1 MQDVVYIDDIDRAAS
16 LLKPMR
22 VQLLRLLIEPQSLA
36 ELAEVTGE
44 TPQKLYYHVKML
56 EHAGLVQRVAE
67 RRAGAMVE
75 SVYQSTARS
84 YWLAPQVV
92 GRAGGAQRAQDDLS
106 LGFLLGLAE
115 EMHQDLGRLT
125 ARALVHDVPSLGLD
139 LRVYLPP
146 EQRDAF
152 ASDVQQMFQDI
163 AARYGIQSDA
173 TGEKFRVV
181 LACYPD
187 ALVDNDDSGS

>member
-1 MQDVVYIDDIDRAAS
+1 MRDVVYIDDIDRAAS

-36 ELAEVTGE
+36 ELATITGE
-44 TPQKLYYHVKML
+44 TPQKLYYHVKTL
-56 EHAGLVQRVAE
+56 ERAGLVQRVAE

-75 SVYQSTARS
+75 GVYQSTARS

-92 GRAGGAQRAQDDLS
+92 GQAGGEQRARDDFS

-115 EMHQDLGRLT
+115 EMQQDLGRLT

-139 LRVYLPP
+139 LRVYLAP
-146 EQRDAF
+146 EQRDGF

-163 AARYGIQSDA
+163 AVKYGIQDEAS
-173 TGEKFRVV
+173 GETFRVV

-187 ALVDNDDSGS
+187 EQVDSDDAGS

>member
-1 MQDVVYIDDIDRAAS
+1 MQDVYYIDDLDRAAA

-22 VQLLRLLIEPQSLA
+22 VRLLRLLTRPQSLA
-36 ELAEVTGE
+36 ELAESTSE

-56 EHAGLVQRVAE
+56 ERAGLVQQVDE

-75 SVYQSTARS
+75 RVYQAAARS
-84 YWLAPQVV
+84 YWLAPQVL
-92 GRAGGAQRAQDDLS
+92 GRAGGEQRAQDDLS

-115 EMHQDLGRLT
+115 EMQQDLGRLT
-125 ARALVHDVPSLGLD
+125 AQALVQDVPSLGLD

-146 EQRDAF
+146 EQRHAF
-152 ASDVQQMFQDI
+152 ACDVQQMFKDI
-163 AARYGIQSDA
+163 AARYGIQNDA
-173 TGEKFRVV
+173 AGETFRVV

-187 ALVDNDDSGS
+187 EQVGNDDSG

>member
-1 MQDVVYIDDIDRAAS
+1 MQDVFYIEDLDSAAA

-22 VQLLRLLIEPQSLA
+22 VHLLRLLIEPQSLA

-44 TPQKLYYHVKML
+44 TPQKLYYHVKTL
-56 EHAGLVQRVAE
+56 ERAGLVQQVAE

-92 GRAGGAQRAQDDLS
+92 GQAGGEQRAQDDLS

-115 EMHQDLGRLT
+115 EMQQDLGRLT
-125 ARALVHDVPSLGLD
+125 AQALVRDVPSLGLD

-163 AARYGIQSDA
+163 AVRYGIQDDA
-173 TGEKFRVV
+173 TGETFRVV

-187 ALVDNDDSGS
+187 TQEGNAAAG